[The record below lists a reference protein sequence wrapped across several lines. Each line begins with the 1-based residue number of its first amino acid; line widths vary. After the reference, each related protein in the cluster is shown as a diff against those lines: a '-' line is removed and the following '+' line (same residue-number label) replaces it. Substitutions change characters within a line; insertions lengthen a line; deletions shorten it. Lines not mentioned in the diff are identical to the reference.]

1 MNISPWALIQARRNR
16 GLTRRQAAEALG
28 VSPATLLDWEKG
40 VRQPRPG
47 RLVDLAGCYGC
58 HIDDLSARADGQARM
73 SEEGKGADALDSLGH
88 AARAPA
94 AGAEADKSAEPKRSA
109 PPGAGRAT
117 YRQAALALDPAA
129 YDLELPA
136 RIAGCPDFYF
146 PEAPR
151 NPAGC
156 GALDKH
162 CVACWDRPYQGETA
176 RNGLKKEDLG

>member
-40 VRQPRPG
+40 LRQPRPG

-58 HIDDLSARADGQARM
+58 HIDDLSASADGQARM
-73 SEEGKGADALDSLGH
+73 SEEGRGADVLDSLGH

-94 AGAEADKSAEPKRSA
+94 AGREGEATAQQDTEY
-109 PPGAGRAT
+109 GRRAVPT

-129 YDLELPA
+129 YDIELPA

>member
-1 MNISPWALIQARRNR
+1 MKISPWALIRARRNR

-28 VSPATLLDWEKG
+28 VSSATLLDWEKG
-40 VRQPRPG
+40 LRQPRPG

-58 HIDDLSARADGQARM
+58 HIDDLSASADGQARM
-73 SEEGKGADALDSLGH
+73 SGEGMGNCAK
-88 AARAPA
+88 APA
-94 AGAEADKSAEPKRSA
+94 AGREGEATAQQDTEY
-109 PPGAGRAT
+109 GRLTVPT

-129 YDLELPA
+129 YDIELPA

-156 GALDKH
+156 GALDEH
-162 CVACWDRPYQGETA
+162 CVKCWDRPYQGEAA
-176 RNGLKKEDLG
+176 RNGLKQEDLG

>member
-1 MNISPWALIQARRNR
+1 MKISPWALIRARRNR
-16 GLTRRQAAEALG
+16 GLTRRQAAEVLG
-28 VSPATLLDWEKG
+28 VSSATLLDWEKG
-40 VRQPRPG
+40 LRQPRPG

-58 HIDDLSARADGQARM
+58 HIDDLSASADGQARM
-73 SEEGKGADALDSLGH
+73 SGEGKGADALDSLGH
-88 AARAPA
+88 TASAPA
-94 AGAEADKSAEPKRSA
+94 EGGEGEATAQPDTEY
-109 PPGAGRAT
+109 GRRAVPT

-129 YDLELPA
+129 YDIELPA

-162 CVACWDRPYQGETA
+162 CVKCWDRPYQGEAA
-176 RNGLKKEDLG
+176 RNGLKQEDLG

>member
-1 MNISPWALIQARRNR
+1 MKISPWALIRARRNR

-28 VSPATLLDWEKG
+28 VSSATLLDWEKG
-40 VRQPRPG
+40 LRQPRPG

-58 HIDDLSARADGQARM
+58 HIDDLSASADGQARM
-73 SEEGKGADALDSLGH
+73 SGKGMGNCAK
-88 AARAPA
+88 APA
-94 AGAEADKSAEPKRSA
+94 AGREGEATAQQDTEY
-109 PPGAGRAT
+109 GRLAVPT

-129 YDLELPA
+129 YDIELPA

-156 GALDKH
+156 GALDEH
-162 CVACWDRPYQGETA
+162 CVKCWDRPYQGEAA
-176 RNGLKKEDLG
+176 RNGLKQEDLE

>member
-1 MNISPWALIQARRNR
+1 MKISPWALIRARRNR

-28 VSPATLLDWEKG
+28 VSSATLLDWEKG
-40 VRQPRPG
+40 LRQPRPG

-58 HIDDLSARADGQARM
+58 HIDDLSASADGQARM
-73 SEEGKGADALDSLGH
+73 SGKGMGNCAK
-88 AARAPA
+88 APA
-94 AGAEADKSAEPKRSA
+94 AGREGEATAQQDTEY
-109 PPGAGRAT
+109 GRRAVPT

-129 YDLELPA
+129 YDIELPA

-156 GALDKH
+156 GALDEH
-162 CVACWDRPYQGETA
+162 CVKFGTGPTRAKR
-176 RNGLKKEDLG
+176 LGTG

>member
-58 HIDDLSARADGQARM
+58 HIDDLSASADGQARM
-73 SEEGKGADALDSLGH
+73 SEEGNGADVLDSLSH

-94 AGAEADKSAEPKRSA
+94 AGREGEATAQQDTEY
-109 PPGAGRAT
+109 GRRAVPT

-129 YDLELPA
+129 YDIELPA

-162 CVACWDRPYQGETA
+162 CVACWGRPYQGETA